1 MIEPQQVCAGCR
13 CGTLDFQVVGIAHAK
28 AASRPLVGDVRQ
40 RHRRGHFAA
49 APDQR
54 AAALVR
60 VGLAP
65 VLLDGLQ
72 HARSEPQS
80 VAHGQFTPLTNEPSG
95 GSSQKRSERYFS
107 PPSLK
112 IITMTPSSIV
122 LAIFRL
128 AESAAPLEIPTS
140 RPSSVARRRVR
151 M

>member
-1 MIEPQQVCAGCR
+1 GCLSR
-13 CGTLDFQVVGIAHAK
+13 PLGFHVGGIAHTE

-40 RHRRGHFAA
+40 RHGRSHLAV

-54 AAALVR
+54 PAALV
-60 VGLAP
+60 VVALTPG
-65 VLLDGLQ
+65 VLEGLQ
-72 HARSEPQS
+72 HSGSEPQS

-95 GSSQKRSERYFS
+95 GSSQNRSERYFS

-112 IITMTPSSIV
+112 IITMRPSSIV
-122 LAIFRL
+122 LATFKL

-140 RPSSVARRRVR
+140 RPSSIARRRVR